1 MRSVVRVAYKFTS
14 LSPVDRRGC
23 CSSGL
28 GQAGCLENSGI
39 GLARHRNW
47 GAPGP
52 GKGGCEALEVW
63 LGSAAP
69 AQNQWVRGVGG
80 GVAQQ

>member
-1 MRSVVRVAYKFTS
+1 MRSVVRVACKFIS
-14 LSPVDRRGC
+14 LSPIDRGS

-28 GQAGCLENSGI
+28 GQAGCLKNSGT

-52 GKGGCEALEVW
+52 GKGGCKAREVW
-63 LGSAAP
+63 LSGAAP
-69 AQNQWVRGVGG
+69 AQNQSVRGGG
-80 GVAQQ
+80 GVVAQ